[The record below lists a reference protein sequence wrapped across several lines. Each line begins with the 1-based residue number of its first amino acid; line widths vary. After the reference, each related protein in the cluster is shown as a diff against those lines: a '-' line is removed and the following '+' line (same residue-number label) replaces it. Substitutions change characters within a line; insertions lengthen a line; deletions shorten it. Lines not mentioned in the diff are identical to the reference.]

1 MTTPPSSGNNPG
13 PWNDPNGQPHTGGY
27 PTQGPPSG
35 GYPAQGP
42 PTGGYPTQMPPTGGY
57 PAQSPSTGGFGPS
70 TGGYPAQA
78 QQAGFGQPFY
88 GQRGAMF
95 NEPPKKKRS
104 NKALWIGSGAVI
116 VVAAVVA
123 SYFVFIKFGGINDDK
138 GEVANAKSF
147 LSSTEK
153 TWRDG
158 LPKDGINTSKDAGC
172 FYILD
177 QDDKVSGQVACGP
190 ARRSSTA
197 VGEVWDVFPFT
208 TATNGGNQQA
218 GDLGK
223 AKVSQGKPTG
233 TLVTTAGDGPTDDG
247 TNLTEPPLPR
257 ADSHGVWGDNAKLDD
272 KAKGDSV
279 KLDKSSTLAFP
290 GVELKL
296 AEVVEYKSAAI
307 DGKLSQPAK
316 DEKFLAVTF
325 SQDPGSVSGST
336 SPALGFE
343 LDGKVY
349 KSDVVLS
356 GYDPEM
362 TLLVSV
368 PKKGKS
374 ALVLD
379 ADGHQQSIDLATGK
393 RAADPNT
400 DIFYTPPSTATF
412 GTEVA
417 YPTIPVTA
425 AIDAS
430 LFITINDAT
439 LSGYDD
445 ATGWP
450 DEGKSWLTVN
460 VGQLVTLYS
469 DGGGSGYS
477 SYTVDCKNST
487 IDGGV
492 TASSCEPI
500 GGGIYAM
507 VFEVP
512 VSARQFTVTFN
523 AAIIAN
529 AAGLPDLSFNF
540 TGQSAAITLP

>member
-1 MTTPPSSGNNPG
+1 M
-13 PWNDPNGQPHTGGY
+13 
-27 PTQGPPSG
+27 
-35 GYPAQGP
+35 
-42 PTGGYPTQMPPTGGY
+42 
-57 PAQSPSTGGFGPS
+57 
-70 TGGYPAQA
+70 
-78 QQAGFGQPFY
+78 Y
-88 GQRGAMF
+88 GQQGAMF

-104 NKALWIGSGAVI
+104 NKGLWIGAGALV

-138 GEVANAKSF
+138 GEVANAKAF

-172 FYILD
+172 FYVLD

-190 ARRSSTA
+190 ARRSSTD
-197 VGEVWDVFPFT
+197 GGKVWDVYPFKT
-208 TATNGGNQQA
+208 STSSGKQQA
-218 GDLGK
+218 GDLGE
-223 AKVSQGKPTG
+223 AKISQGKPKG
-233 TLVTTAGDGPTDDG
+233 TLVTAAGDEPADDG
-247 TNLTEPPLPR
+247 TNLKKPPLPK
-257 ADSHGVWGDNAKLDD
+257 ADSHGVWSDNIKLED
-272 KAKGDSV
+272 KAKGDSI
-279 KLDKSSTLAFP
+279 KLDDTSALVFP
-290 GVELKL
+290 GVQLTL
-296 AEVVEYKSAAI
+296 TDVSEYKSAAI
-307 DGKLSQPAK
+307 DGKLSQPAN

-325 SQDPGSVSGST
+325 SQDSGSVSGST
-336 SPALGFE
+336 APALGFD
-343 LDGKVY
+343 LDGKIY

-362 TLLVSV
+362 TVLVSV

-393 RAADPNT
+393 RAADPNF
-400 DIFYTPPSTATF
+400 DIFYAPPSTATL
-412 GTEVA
+412 GTAVP
-417 YPTIPVTA
+417 YPTIPVTD
-425 AIDAS
+425 AIGAS

-445 ATGWP
+445 DAGWP
-450 DEGKSWLTVN
+450 DDGKSWLTVT

-469 DGGGSGYS
+469 DGGSSGYT
-477 SYTVDCKNST
+477 SYTVDCAGST
-487 IDGGV
+487 VDGGV

-512 VSARQFTVTFN
+512 VSTKQFTLTFS
-523 AAIIAN
+523 AAIVAT

-540 TGQSAAITLP
+540 AGQSAAITLP